1 LFRSFVYAV
10 LQNPRL
16 QLAEAADVIFQE
28 IDQTVQQ
35 FIIRSLQ
42 LNKASLRQER
52 KWRLFQA
59 KFG

>member
-1 LFRSFVYAV
+1 VYAV